1 VIFNPGQILDN
12 NGNTLTKT
20 DSTGTT
26 NYTWDFENRLTS
38 VTLPGT
44 GGTVSFR
51 YDPFGR
57 RIYKSS
63 SSGTSVFAYDADNP
77 IEETNASGSAVTR
90 YIQTDDLDEPLAMLR
105 TSTTSYY
112 EADGLGSI
120 TSMSSGAGSLAQTYT
135 YDSFGHQTS
144 SSGSLTNPFQYT
156 AREWDSEINLY
167 FYRARFYDPQ
177 TGRFLS
183 EDPLAG
189 GEDAKPNFYAYA
201 SNDPV
206 DRFDPTGLS
215 DLIYVRR
222 ANLILLRDGNGN
234 IIAFYPAANNVSSD
248 AKNDD
253 GVTPTSPYAPGTYE
267 PGPYHPHP
275 ETSNPNGPFG
285 SNGIFLFPRPGCP
298 GCGVH
303 SGRANRKDLRGR
315 KGPQHATNGCIRST
329 DDLTR
334 KILELKNAG
343 DPLKHLYVM

>member
-1 VIFNPGQILDN
+1 V
-12 NGNTLTKT
+12 
-20 DSTGTT
+20 
-26 NYTWDFENRLTS
+26 NRLTS
-38 VTLPGT
+38 VTLPGS
-44 GGTVSFR
+44 GGTVSFV

-57 RIYKSS
+57 RIKKASS
-63 SSGTSVFAYDADNP
+63 AGTSIFAYDGDN
-77 IEETNASGSAVTR
+77 IVEEANSGGSAVAR
-90 YIQTDDLDEPLAMLR
+90 YAQAEDLDEPLAMLR
-105 TSTTSYY
+105 SSTASYY

-120 TSMSSGAGSLAQTYT
+120 TSLSSGAGSLAQTYS

-156 AREWDSEINLY
+156 AREADSEINLH
-167 FYRARFYDPQ
+167 FYRARFYDSQ
-177 TGRFLS
+177 SGRFLS

-189 GEDAKPNFYAYA
+189 GEDAKLNFYVYA

-215 DLIYVRR
+215 DITYIRGI
-222 ANLILLRDGNGN
+222 NLILLRDGSGN
-234 IIAFYPAANNVSSD
+234 IVAFYPAGNNVSSN

-253 GVTPTSPYAPGTYE
+253 GVTPTLPYDPGTYS

-275 ETSNPNGPFG
+275 ETSDPDGPFG
-285 SNGIFLFPRPGCP
+285 SNGIFLFPRPGCA

-303 SGRANRKDLRGR
+303 SGRANRRDRKGR

-329 DDLTR
+329 DELTK
-334 KILELKNAG
+334 KILELTKAG